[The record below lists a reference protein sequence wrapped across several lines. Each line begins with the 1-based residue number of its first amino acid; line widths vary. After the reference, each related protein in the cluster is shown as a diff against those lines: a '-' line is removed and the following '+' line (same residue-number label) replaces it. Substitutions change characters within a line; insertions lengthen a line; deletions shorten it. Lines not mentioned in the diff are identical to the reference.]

1 MGYRTYSVCPCCS
14 EEVNTGSIVGVEF
27 SEPYL
32 TQMSHVLKFMKCPYL

>member
-32 TQMSHVLKFMKCPYL
+32 TQMRHILRFMKFPYL